1 MNINPMQL
9 IQAMKNPQAFMQQMM
24 NNSQIM
30 QNPYMD
36 RMAQLQQYQQT
47 LQQPVVPTQMSGA
60 NQQMNV
66 IGKIVDSIDVVKATD
81 VPMDGNMYYFP
92 KADGTE
98 IFGKQWL
105 PNGQTRILTFKPVL
119 DTEDNNV
126 LNADEKLKIGLSD
139 EATEVFM
146 KRFDK
151 LEKRLDDFMSK
162 YTTKTTTSRA
172 KKEAESE

>member
-1 MNINPMQL
+1 MQPYQNYFQPQMNNG
-9 IQAMKNPQAFMQQMM
+9 QMM
-24 NNSQIM
+24 M
-30 QNPYMD
+30 NPYMD
-36 RMAQLQQYQQT
+36 RMAQLQQYQQN

-105 PNGQTRILTFKPVL
+105 ANGQTRILTFKPVL
-119 DTEDNNV
+119 DTEPNNV
-126 LNADEKLKIGLSD
+126 SNTEEKLKIALSD

-146 KRFDK
+146 KRFDE
-151 LEKRLDDFMSK
+151 LEKRLDDFMAKS
-162 YTTKTTTSRA
+162 TSKTTASRA
-172 KKEAESE
+172 KKEADV